1 MRGGASYCLDW
12 STWENLSLWDSWLEV
27 RRLSLTETSI
37 PVPVKQVSMIRN
49 WPRWAKWFNSRTGMS
64 PRRFIWPS
72 LETQLKWCTWYVF
85 SILPEFVWVLAFCI
99 HLLDSEL
106 ALLGGFKSISTVL
119 SDNGKFKQGHKGSL
133 LYGWCPHIY
142 YEGFY
147 PVLLVVSMVVAIAS
161 TQWKCSR
168 SSCESCC
175 STVSMCC
182 VSTSCLRCSAMW
194 VSKDA
199 YTPKVRWGTESGQY
213 THAAEV
219 RKPPSLLC
227 LGRGVVV
234 GGSLLL
240 FLLFVFPKL
249 CVHRHTFNRWV

>member
-1 MRGGASYCLDW
+1 MCIYAHCILYIYLHSKIIKGEVWLTRKHPIILAQKPYLILEILVVSPHNYILVNYGRLKYGEIFIWHIVPQYAEVSPTHKHEGRGFLLFRLINMREPLIMGFLTGGK
-12 STWENLSLWDSWLEV
+12 TTF
-27 RRLSLTETSI
+27 LTETSI

-133 LYGWCPHIY
+133 LYGWYPHIIS
-142 YEGFY
+142 EAFIQFY
-147 PVLLVVSMVVAIAS
+147 
-161 TQWKCSR
+161 W
-168 SSCESCC
+168 
-175 STVSMCC
+175 
-182 VSTSCLRCSAMW
+182 
-194 VSKDA
+194 
-199 YTPKVRWGTESGQY
+199 
-213 THAAEV
+213 
-219 RKPPSLLC
+219 
-227 LGRGVVV
+227 
-234 GGSLLL
+234 
-240 FLLFVFPKL
+240 
-249 CVHRHTFNRWV
+249 